1 MGSVSITT
9 SWTLEQLHALEKA
22 LAEGVLTVKYS
33 DKLITYR
40 SLDEM
45 LRLREAMRLALG
57 LTEKSVRLLA
67 RHSKGLC

>member
-1 MGSVSITT
+1 MSASLTS
-9 SWTLEQLHALEKA
+9 SWTVEQLHALEKSIS
-22 LAEGVLTVKYS
+22 EGVYVVKYS
-33 DKLITYR
+33 DKMITYR